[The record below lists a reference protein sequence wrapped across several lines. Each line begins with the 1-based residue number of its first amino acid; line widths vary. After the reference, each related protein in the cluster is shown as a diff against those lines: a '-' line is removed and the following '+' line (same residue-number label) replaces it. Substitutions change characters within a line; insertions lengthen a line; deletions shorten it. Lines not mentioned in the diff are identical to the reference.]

1 MSPSLWKVVFSKQ
14 AQKDAK
20 KIGSAGLRPK
30 VEALL
35 LVLQK
40 NPYDSSSKFEKLVGD
55 FSGFYSRRITIQH
68 RLVYEIYD
76 DLKTVRVV
84 RMWTHYE

>member
-1 MSPSLWKVVFSKQ
+1 MWKIVFSKQ

-20 KIGSAGLRPK
+20 RIAQAGLRAK
-30 VEALL
+30 AEA
-35 LVLQK
+35 VLEVVRK
-40 NPYDSSSKFEKLVGD
+40 NPYDTSHKFEKLRGD
-55 FSGFYSRRITIQH
+55 FTGFYSRRITIQH

-76 DLKTVRVV
+76 DLKTIRVV

>member
-1 MSPSLWKVVFSKQ
+1 LWKIVYSKQ

-20 KIGSAGLRPK
+20 RIAVAGLRPK
-30 VEALL
+30 AEA
-35 LVLQK
+35 VLEVVRK
-40 NPYDSSSKFEKLVGD
+40 NPYDMAHKFEKLRGD
-55 FSGFYSRRITIQH
+55 FTGFTSRRITIQH

-76 DLKTVRVV
+76 ELKTVRVV